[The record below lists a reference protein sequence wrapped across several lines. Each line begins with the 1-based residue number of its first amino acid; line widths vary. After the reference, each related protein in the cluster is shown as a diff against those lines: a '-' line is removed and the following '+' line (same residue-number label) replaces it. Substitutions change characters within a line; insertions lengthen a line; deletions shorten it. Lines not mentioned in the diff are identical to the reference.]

1 MATNDRETMK
11 YDTVM
16 YVTEEQVARVYAKA
30 FLAAAN
36 NASDTSGLVDEV
48 ESLANDVLAK
58 FPALSQLFGSSLITD
73 EQKEQV
79 IDRVFGSRASKQ
91 LVNFLK
97 VLARHGRLQLLRPIA
112 RTVRKLYTEQLG
124 QTEVHVRVAAPLDN
138 SLREEIMN
146 MVRVTLKTEP
156 VLQVNIDPS
165 LIAGIVIRIG
175 DRVFDGSIATRLG
188 QLRKTIIDRTIER
201 IETRPEIFVS

>member
-16 YVTEEQVARVYAKA
+16 DVTEEQVARVYAKA

-112 RTVRKLYTEQLG
+112 RTIRKLYTEQLG